1 MPAEVGQPAPDFN
14 LKATMGDS
22 VSLDELKGKG
32 LTVLLFFPL
41 AFTPVCTNE
50 LTKVRDNYKEYENL
64 GANVVAVSVDSP
76 FTLKVL
82 AEQLKLPFPL
92 LSDFNRE
99 TTRSYGALYDNLMG
113 LRNVAKRSAF
123 VIDENGVVR
132 YRWVSEDAGV
142 LPDFEEIQATLKEA
156 GTT

>member
-1 MPAEVGQPAPDFN
+1 MPAEVGQPAPDFD
-14 LKATMGDS
+14 LKATLGES
-22 VSLDELKGKG
+22 VSLEELKRKG
-32 LTVLLFFPL
+32 PTLLLFFPL

-50 LTKVRDNYKEYENL
+50 LTKVRDNYEQYEKL
-64 GANVVAVSVDSP
+64 GASVVAASVDSP

-99 TTRSYGALYDNLMG
+99 TTRAYGALYDNLMG

-123 VIDENGVVR
+123 VIDEKGVVR
-132 YRWVSEDAGV
+132 YRWVSEDASV
-142 LPDFEEIQATLKEA
+142 LPDFEEIQATLKKA
-156 GTT
+156 AAT